1 MREIVFDTETTGL
14 DPRNGD
20 RVVEIGCVEL
30 VNHFPTGRKFHRY
43 VNPERPMSID
53 AARVHGLD
61 DAFLRDKP
69 LFAAIAGEL
78 IEFVGDARLIA
89 HNAQFDLD
97 FLNVEL
103 TRAGHPALHRRPHRR
118 FADAGPA
125 PAPGRPELARR
136 ALRPLQ
142 IDRSRRTLHGALLD
156 AELLA
161 EVYIE
166 LIGGRQASLV
176 LGDAMAGASLVVAT
190 RSEIQIARRGPR
202 TATVPCHGRRDG
214 GASAAPR
221 EARAERDLARIS
233 RQGGSRPRVPL
244 SPAAHHCPSPPP
256 PPGNSR
262 ESSRAPAPLGAW
274 QRSWNPSQLIS
285 CLPATPERASG
296 SSISARD

>member
-30 VNHFPTGRKFHRY
+30 VNHLPTGRKFHRY
-43 VNPERPMSID
+43 LNPERPMSID

-97 FLNVEL
+97 FLNLEL
-103 TRAGHPALHRRPHRR
+103 TRTGRPALT
-118 FADAGPA
+118 AD
-125 PAPGRPELARR
+125 RIVDSLILARR
-136 ALRPLQ
+136 KHPAGPNSLDALCARYQ
-142 IDRSRRTLHGALLD
+142 IDLSRRTLHGALHD

-161 EVYIE
+161 EVYVE

-176 LGDAMAGASLVVAT
+176 LGDAMEGASLLVAS
-190 RSEIQIARRGPR
+190 RSEIQIAPRPELRPFRVTAQEMEAHRLRLAKLGPNAIWLDYLAK
-202 TATVPCHGRRDG
+202 ATPRPVDPPT
-214 GASAAPR
+214 AAPS
-221 EARAERDLARIS
+221 AFA
-233 RQGGSRPRVPL
+233 G
-244 SPAAHHCPSPPP
+244 
-256 PPGNSR
+256 
-262 ESSRAPAPLGAW
+262 APA
-274 QRSWNPSQLIS
+274 
-285 CLPATPERASG
+285 
-296 SSISARD
+296 